1 MARFVLFFSLYSY
14 VYFISPLIGFVAQPI
29 LGAYSDRWGQRKPF
43 IFVLAIG
50 AYIGISLILNGYFI
64 GQIFGDK
71 GLNVKSE
78 TSLI

>member
-1 MARFVLFFSLYSY
+1 M
-14 VYFISPLIGFVAQPI
+14 AQPI

-50 AYIGISLILNGYFI
+50 AYIGISLILNGYVL
-64 GQIFGDK
+64 GQTLGDK

-78 TSLI
+78 IFLIKAGSRFMGAQHAISK